1 MPPSNCHRRGAYR
14 LAAPAGDTSFSPS
27 FADFAVLLLFL
38 QDPLAS
44 YDVNEHDSDP
54 QPRYDYTNENRFATV
69 MPSSHH
75 RPT

>member
-1 MPPSNCHRRGAYR
+1 M
-14 LAAPAGDTSFSPS
+14 
-27 FADFAVLLLFL
+27 LLLFL

-54 QPRYDYTNENRFATV
+54 QPRYDYTNENRFVTV